1 MCRRHFLPAWH
12 RKSVG
17 VLKTINVN
25 VQKYI
30 IVDLAFFRLLFKLWS
45 LSSESILYKFCNGSS
60 TVQLFAN
67 SGLTN
72 WTHGSFL
79 FSTNGSRIVQKG

>member
-1 MCRRHFLPAWH
+1 MCRRHFLQTWH
-12 RKSVG
+12 RKSMTI
-17 VLKTINVN
+17 LKTIHVH
-25 VQKYI
+25 VHTHI
-30 IVDLAFFRLLFKLWS
+30 TVDLALLLSKQIFLS
-45 LSSESILYKFCNGSS
+45 LSSESILNKFCHGSS